1 MKKAEYATCL
11 ELLNGI
17 EKMLPKFFEIS
28 VSEEGAKMIERFL
41 PSGGLTV
48 TFERPGHN
56 TTKLRTNGFTEVGY
70 NGHVFKVRLSD
81 AGAYLLLL
89 EMQSMAYGGYSTFKK
104 LPDPP
109 KRSIMERFIP
119 DLKECEAGRK

>member
-1 MKKAEYATCL
+1 MKKAEYAICL
-11 ELLNGI
+11 DLLNGI

-41 PSGGLTV
+41 PPGGLTV

-56 TTKLRTNGFTEVGY
+56 TKKLRTNGFTEVGY
-70 NGHVFKVRLSD
+70 DGHVFKVRLSD

-89 EMQSMAYGGYSTFKK
+89 EMQSMLYGGYSPFKT

-109 KRSIMERFIP
+109 KWSIMERFIP
-119 DLKECEAGRK
+119 DLKDCEVERK